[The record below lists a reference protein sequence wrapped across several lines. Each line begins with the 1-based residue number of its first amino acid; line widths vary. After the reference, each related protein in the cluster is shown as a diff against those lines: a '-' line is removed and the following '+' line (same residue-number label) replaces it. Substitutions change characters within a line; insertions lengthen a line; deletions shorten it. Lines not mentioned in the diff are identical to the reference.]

1 MGDTGT
7 VLRFERDGAK
17 ADSIVDTGGSN
28 SRTAEHF
35 EGAGDDS
42 QPLAGDAAA
51 LQPGAGTGDKQA
63 LGYSDPVEGNKVA
76 EPGEKRMYSRNPTT
90 GSAVAAVYCKA
101 DGTIMIESLNGADIM
116 VRSTGR
122 VTVDSPDLRLG
133 KGGRKI
139 ACVGDFVSGA
149 VRGVTIVAGAPIPLI
164 PIPPTPPTATAGVP
178 FVGQIISG
186 VEGVEGGTGDGSGE

>member
-35 EGAGDDS
+35 EGAGDDG

-51 LQPGAGTGDKQA
+51 LQHGAGTGDKQA

-76 EPGEKRMYSRNPTT
+76 GPGEKRIYSRNPTT
-90 GSAVAAVYCKA
+90 GAAVAAVYCKA
-101 DGTIMIESLNGADIM
+101 DGTIMIESLNGQPIEIK
-116 VRSTGR
+116 STGT
-122 VTVDSPDLRLG
+122 VTVNAPDVRLG
-133 KGGRKI
+133 AGGRQV
-139 ACVGDFVSGA
+139 ACVGDFVGGS
-149 VRGVTIVAGAPIPLI
+149 VRGLCTAPGSPLA
-164 PIPPTPPTATAGVP
+164 PVPPAKPTTTGGVP

-186 VEGVEGGTGDGSGE
+186 VTGVEAGTGDGS